1 MARTRQN
8 QHQQQTPKVS
18 RKPGQVHW
26 SRPDDWFVVI
36 PIIGF
41 ATVGR
46 DKQSSATPLPGA
58 CMTPYSGSADVDA
71 VTTAF
76 VLAATRRF
84 G

>member
-1 MARTRQN
+1 VIGNVAKHNLAPPPSKRWI
-8 QHQQQTPKVS
+8 VA
-18 RKPGQVHW
+18 
-26 SRPDDWFVVI
+26 I
-36 PIIGF
+36 PIVGF

-71 VTTAF
+71 VATAF
-76 VLAATRRF
+76 GLAATRRF